1 MCGGTVPNEP
11 GVDLAVVIRA
21 LRAQFTQALADGA
34 AGDIDFAVGEIS
46 LEFQVAVTTSG
57 EVKTGAK
64 FWVLSADAAG
74 KRDVGSVHRL
84 AVTLTPGRRMP
95 DGTVVSL
102 HVADTVPE
110 LPVADTVPK
119 LPA

>member
-1 MCGGTVPNEP
+1 MSNEP
-11 GVDLAVVIRA
+11 GVDLAVVIRT

-34 AGDIDFAVGEIS
+34 AGDIDFAVGEIN

-64 FWVLSADAAG
+64 FWVLSADAAAT
-74 KRDVGSVHRL
+74 RDVGSVHRL
-84 AVTLTPGRRMP
+84 AVTLTPGLRMP
-95 DGTVVSL
+95 DGTVESL

-110 LPVADTVPK
+110 QPVADTVAK
-119 LPA
+119 RPA